1 MEPTPRRQFSIPW
14 SVIGAVAGVV
24 VVIFLVSLFVAWK
37 KTPQS
42 HIGLSYGGGPF
53 EGEQF
58 QQVVNPGHG
67 LYFNGWF
74 DKLYL
79 YPVTQRNYII
89 SKSLGEGDR
98 GVQDWVPAPSADR
111 IEVDFEVAVY
121 FKLNLDKLRQFHEQI
136 GLKYRAWTDIGWDTM
151 LNDSFRQQIENIL
164 QEESRGYSV
173 AAIYADPGVL
183 LEIQNDVERQLQ
195 TRVAEVLGDRYFCGP
210 TYNAGGECGSIGFVI
225 KRVTLPDN
233 VVASYQQIKVS
244 ENTIQVRENEVLQAN
259 LQAEAIR
266 VVNEALQEATN
277 SESYVL
283 LEAIKAGSIEFWVIP
298 QDSNLALVTPQ
309 AGG

>member
-1 MEPTPRRQFSIPW
+1 LEPTPRRQFSIPW
-14 SVIGAVAGVV
+14 SGLGIAAGLVV
-24 VVIFLVSLFVAWK
+24 FILLMSLFVAWK

-53 EGEQF
+53 EGEHYQRT
-58 QQVVNPGHG
+58 VNPGHN
-67 LYFNGWF
+67 LFFNGWW

-89 SKSLGEGDR
+89 SQSLGEGDR
-98 GVQDWVPAPSADR
+98 GVPDWIPAPSSDR

-136 GLKYRAWTDIGWDTM
+136 GLKYRAWTDQGWDRM
-151 LNDSFRQQIENIL
+151 LNDSFRQQIENII
-164 QEESRGYSV
+164 QEEARGYPVS
-173 AAIYADPGVL
+173 AIYADPGVL
-183 LEIQNDVERQLQ
+183 LEIQVDVERQLQ
-195 TRVAEVLGDRYFCGP
+195 NRVAEVLGDRYFCGP
-210 TYNAGGECGSIGFVI
+210 TYTVGGECGSISFVI

-244 ENTIQVRENEVLQAN
+244 ENTIQVRQNEVAQAN

-266 VVNEALQEATN
+266 VVNDALQDAAN
-277 SESYVL
+277 SEAYVL
-283 LEAIKAGSIEFWVIP
+283 LEAIKAGSIDFWVIP
-298 QDSNLALVTPQ
+298 QGSNLALVAPD
-309 AGG
+309 AS

>member
-1 MEPTPRRQFSIPW
+1 MEPTRRQFVMPW
-14 SVIGAVAGVV
+14 SVIFGLVGVIV
-24 VVIFLVSLFVAWK
+24 FVLVVSLFFAWK

-53 EGEQF
+53 EGEQY

-89 SKSLGEGDR
+89 SKSGVEGDR
-98 GVQDWVPAPSADR
+98 GIPDFIPAPSADR
-111 IEVDFEVAVY
+111 IEVDFEVAIY

-136 GLKYRAWTDIGWDTM
+136 GLKYHAWTDSGWDQM
-151 LNDSFRQQIENIL
+151 LNDSFRQQVENII
-164 QEESRGYSV
+164 QEEARSYSV
-173 AAIYADPGVL
+173 AAIYADPGIL
-183 LEIQNDVERQLQ
+183 IQIQNEVERQLQ
-195 TRVAEVLGDRYFCGP
+195 SRVSEVLGDSYFCGP
-210 TYNAGGECGSIGFVI
+210 AFNEGEPCSPISFVI
-225 KRVTLPDN
+225 KRVTLPEN

-244 ENTIQVRENEVLQAN
+244 ENTIQVRQNEVLQAE
-259 LQAEAIR
+259 LQADAVR
-266 VVNEALQEATN
+266 VLNEALEQAGN

-283 LEAIKAGSIEFWVIP
+283 LKAIESGKISFWVIP
-298 QDSNLALVTPQ
+298 ESSDLALTTPPP
-309 AGG
+309 